1 MATDMTTTKTS
12 TPLPEIV
19 SQEEW
24 DRARAALLLKEKA
37 HMKANDALSAE
48 RRRLP
53 AVEITK
59 PYLFD
64 SAEGKVS
71 LLDLFE
77 GRSQL
82 LVYNFMFAP
91 DWDEGCVGCSMLVDH
106 MGPVA
111 HLQARDV
118 SRVLVSRAPLPK
130 LLAYKERMGWSE
142 RWVSSWESDFNY
154 DFGGTTD
161 EGEDGKLN
169 VFLRDGERIFRTYDV
184 TNRGTEPLV
193 SVFRYLDATPYG
205 RQEQWEDAPEGWPK
219 MEPNFWWQRHDAYE
233 HAKASGGGCH

>member
-1 MATDMTTTKTS
+1 MATQMTTTGIS
-12 TPLPEIV
+12 RPLPEIV

-24 DRARAALLLKEKA
+24 DRAREALLLKEKA
-37 HMKANDALSAE
+37 LMKANDALSAE

-64 SAEGKVS
+64 STEGKVS

-91 DWDEGCVGCSMLVDH
+91 EWDEGCVGCSLLVDH

-111 HLQARDV
+111 HVQARDV

-130 LLAYKERMGWSE
+130 LLAYKERMDWSE
-142 RWVSSWESDFNY
+142 RWVSSYESDFNY

-233 HAKASGGGCH
+233 HSPASGSCH